1 MTLDDLVR
9 QLREAHGNALRC
21 VALYGSAA
29 RGGGEHIAKKSDY
42 NVLVIVST
50 LTMESLRREAPIA
63 RQWRDDNNPP
73 PLTLTLGEW
82 TRCADI
88 FPMEYAD
95 ILQYNRVLHG
105 QLPLNGIR
113 IDPQHLRLQLENE
126 AMGKLL
132 RLRHLILLAGDDVN
146 AQREILEGSISTF
159 LTLFRAYARLHNATP
174 PIDSEALVVDVAEHV
189 GFDKASVV
197 RVLAHLKGTSKL
209 TDQEIGPT
217 LAAYLTAVQTFV
229 AHVDQYPLPTEL

>member
-9 QLREAHGNALRC
+9 RLREVHGDALNC

-29 RGGGEHIAKKSDY
+29 RGGAEHIAKKSDY
-42 NVLVIVST
+42 NVLVIVSS
-50 LTMESLRREAPIA
+50 LSMEALRREAPVA
-63 RQWRDDNNPP
+63 RAWRDAGNPP
-73 PLTLTLGEW
+73 PLTLSLSEW

-105 QLPLNGIR
+105 ALPLDGIR
-113 IDPQHLRLQLENE
+113 IDSQHLRLQLENE

-132 RLRHLILLAGDDVN
+132 RLRHHILLAGDDGS
-146 AQREILEGSISTF
+146 AQREILEGSISTI

-174 PIDSEALVVDVAEHV
+174 PADSEALVTDVAEHV
-189 GFDKASVV
+189 GFDKTPFA
-197 RVLAHLKGTSKL
+197 RVLQHLKGTAKL
-209 TDQEIGPT
+209 SEQEIGPT